1 MDGAGQSPGR
11 AARINHL
18 NCKGFMDTSEF
29 ISLDLYKHEM
39 VTLNVKKYYDIE
51 TYQDSALCY
60 GVCVTHLLGIIF
72 KSSGQNVQ
80 CVRFRS
86 I

>member
-1 MDGAGQSPGR
+1 MEKR
-11 AARINHL
+11 
-18 NCKGFMDTSEF
+18 
-29 ISLDLYKHEM
+29 
-39 VTLNVKKYYDIE
+39 NVKKYYDAE

-80 CVRFRS
+80 CVKFRS